1 MTTFAD
7 KNTDMRHANEY
18 SNTLTR
24 EQRWQAKEKMVA
36 QFAELL
42 DRSPDENLYWMET
55 KTDLIDL
62 SHEAYMSEKLLD
74 GQGRPYGFDRIVERA
89 CAVLHV
95 VKPANPYS
103 MAFNARN
110 RKGIR
115 QPSLFSRYCWLMFSR
130 KSANPLYGM
139 VKRMG

>member
-1 MTTFAD
+1 
-7 KNTDMRHANEY
+7 
-18 SNTLTR
+18 
-24 EQRWQAKEKMVA
+24 
-36 QFAELL
+36 
-42 DRSPDENLYWMET
+42 MET